1 MTYHS
6 DPIGKLFDSEL
17 DELTYQTKFNSFKSE
32 NDFEKEMK
40 KFMKNNQVLCIHE
53 VDYTLESQYL
63 SYLKFKIDFYV
74 NELFETT
81 KKYFCII
88 LTLSRSLEYRNS
100 IPIFRGWDQIM
111 LDRLDT
117 RLDRQTNKGI
127 ELNDFTLSLNTKKLI
142 LHTGIFNFAENIA
155 LMTENALLKF
165 RPKNTQNSQKYY
177 EYIFFIVKNIRSDI
191 KLVGV
196 FEKKIKNYFE
206 KLLDYQLKDWKK
218 QIFFDKEITSESKD
232 VKNAIFNFINKEIE
246 YAFIQLVYYLEK
258 NQAFASYFYKHENI
272 EVLRNVWLE
281 NFEYCNIVNAQTK
294 LQPIDS
300 SNQIDNY
307 EFLLNFPF
315 SSLEYTKLS
324 VIFAE
329 YSEYSENS
337 NKNTAKLIFKE
348 KFDKATVLKDNP
360 INDYPSL
367 HEVYLKDMIILYL
380 NENNMNVKSV
390 NLVFRVLEKLYPKN
404 ENLQLKVLKFM
415 KNKNN

>member
-6 DPIGKLFDSEL
+6 DPIGKIFDSEL

-40 KFMKNNQVLCIHE
+40 KFMKNNQVLCILE